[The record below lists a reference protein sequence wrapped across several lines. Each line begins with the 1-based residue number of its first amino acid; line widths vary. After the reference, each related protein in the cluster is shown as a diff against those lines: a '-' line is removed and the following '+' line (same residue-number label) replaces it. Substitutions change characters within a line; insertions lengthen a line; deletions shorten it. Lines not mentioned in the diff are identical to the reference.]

1 MLNNPTGNSDAGPG
15 PCLEKELDRDR
26 WGGGTSPGTFQIQG
40 SSDSRK
46 SDGLRQVVSVDE

>member
-26 WGGGTSPGTFQIQG
+26 WNGGTSPGTFQIQG

>member
-26 WGGGTSPGTFQIQG
+26 WSGGTALETPN
-40 SSDSRK
+40 SRK
-46 SDGLRQVVSVDE
+46 LRFKKIRWTETGGFCR